1 MIFEI
6 GKGLFLLRCVTERIF
21 AVISGKAK
29 LLRIIII
36 LGGVYRGIL
45 RQIRKMIPEAITG

>member
-1 MIFEI
+1 M
-6 GKGLFLLRCVTERIF
+6 LRCVTERIF